1 MWVHVFVSVWCV
13 CLCVSVCFQRALKKG
28 ERGVTHSAV
37 LPTILPPGDKDASA
51 YISRYGY
58 RRKRC
63 ADVTHL
69 VCSCVTSSTFEP
81 SLHHRPITAY
91 YHGNSHNPW
100 LPIKK
105 KNKPIYHFLKP
116 STQTKTLNMSHICQ
130 WRSVS
135 LVMWLQETLLTHVLM
150 LCSNNRWHVNTRISS
165 PSSLLL
171 FCTQPWPYLRA
182 SPFLV

>member
-1 MWVHVFVSVWCV
+1 MCETPWGSCQEQMTVCVCV
-13 CLCVSVCFQRALKKG
+13 CLFVYPNVCLRILCLAACVCVSFNSLFSDSLPHVSCEFTCLCLSGVCVSVCFQKG

-91 YHGNSHNPW
+91 YHGNSHNP
-100 LPIKK
+100 
-105 KNKPIYHFLKP
+105 
-116 STQTKTLNMSHICQ
+116 
-130 WRSVS
+130 
-135 LVMWLQETLLTHVLM
+135 
-150 LCSNNRWHVNTRISS
+150 
-165 PSSLLL
+165 
-171 FCTQPWPYLRA
+171 
-182 SPFLV
+182 

>member
-13 CLCVSVCFQRALKKG
+13 CVSVCFQRALKKG

-81 SLHHRPITAY
+81 SLHHWPITAY

-100 LPIKK
+100 LPIIKK
-105 KNKPIYHFLKP
+105 KR
-116 STQTKTLNMSHICQ
+116 KTNLFTISWSPVLTEHVPHLPMTFSFFSHVTTGNT
-130 WRSVS
+130 SHS
-135 LVMWLQETLLTHVLM
+135 
-150 LCSNNRWHVNTRISS
+150 CSHAV
-165 PSSLLL
+165 
-171 FCTQPWPYLRA
+171 Q
-182 SPFLV
+182 